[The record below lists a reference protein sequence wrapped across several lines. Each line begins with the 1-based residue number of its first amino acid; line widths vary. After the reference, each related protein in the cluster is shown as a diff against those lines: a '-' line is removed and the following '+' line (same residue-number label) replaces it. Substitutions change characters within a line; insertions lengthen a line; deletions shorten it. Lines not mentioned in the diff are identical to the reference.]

1 MVADAELAFDQL
13 RDARACPQL
22 GAIAVRL
29 GALEK
34 KLAKRPALFVA
45 QLRRS
50 AGCRTR
56 AKAGRAA
63 ASIVRLPP
71 SDAAWVDL
79 ESARH
84 VRGAVPGLNH
94 GDGPHPTLLEIL
106 GCAVWSHAKRH
117 RHEGPIGR
125 NFYRNQ

>member
-1 MVADAELAFDQL
+1 MVADAELAFDQF

-50 AGCRTR
+50 AGRRTR
-56 AKAGRAA
+56 AKTGLAA
-63 ASIVRLPP
+63 AAIVRLPP
-71 SDAAWVDL
+71 SDAAWVHL

-84 VRGAVPGLNH
+84 FRRTAPGFNH
-94 GDGPHPTLLEIL
+94 GDGPQPTLLEMF
-106 GCAVWSHAKRH
+106 GCAVWSHANRDRH
-117 RHEGPIGR
+117 DTPLGR
-125 NFYRNQ
+125 NFYRVQ